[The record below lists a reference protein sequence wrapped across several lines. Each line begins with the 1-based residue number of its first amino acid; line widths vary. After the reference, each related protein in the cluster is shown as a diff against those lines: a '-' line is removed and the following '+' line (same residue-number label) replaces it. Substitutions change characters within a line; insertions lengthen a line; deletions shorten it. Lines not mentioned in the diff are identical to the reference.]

1 MVQWQGVNMG
11 NAGCKLILGFI
22 LFWIVLS
29 GSSCA
34 LQPVPQEEKTL
45 VPPLN
50 AIVFVGFRPGLSSS
64 QTPGL
69 VHSPISGAVFSA
81 EPVPEGIAEGLSD
94 LLFEKLTKDS
104 RLHWV
109 SPHEAAAAFSQFAS
123 SNLTWTDRDIYLRIG
138 KALSAEAVLGGHVYR
153 WREREGTDY
162 AANRPASV
170 AFDLYLLSVGDGVIW
185 WKARFDKSQISLSEN
200 LLDLKTFL
208 KAKGRWMTADEL
220 AEIGLA
226 DFAESFPKGENE

>member
-1 MVQWQGVNMG
+1 MG
-11 NAGCKLILGFI
+11 NVGCKLLIGSILI
-22 LFWIVLS
+22 LVVLS
-29 GSSCA
+29 GASCQ
-34 LQPVPQEEKTL
+34 LQQVPQEDKAV

-50 AIVFVGFRPGLSSS
+50 TIVFIGFRPGLSPS

-69 VHSPISGAVFSA
+69 VRSPISGAVFSA
-81 EPVPEGIAEGLSD
+81 DPVSESIAEGLSD
-94 LLFEKLTKDS
+94 LLFEKLTRDS
-104 RLHWV
+104 RLNWV
-109 SPHEAAAAFSQFAS
+109 SPGEAAAAFSQLAS
-123 SNLTWTDRDIYLRIG
+123 SNSTLTDRDIYVRIG

-162 AANRPASV
+162 SANRPASV
-170 AFDLYLLSVGDGVIW
+170 AFDLYLMSAGDGVIW

-200 LLDLKTFL
+200 LFDLKTFL

-226 DFAESFPKGENE
+226 EFVETFPKGEQE